1 MRHHIMCST
10 TCGTSSGT
18 KSQWCYI
25 PIDIW
30 PPTFFPFPFKPPLQ
44 SFESSFF
51 FICLD
56 PLNPFSHT
64 RWLDWYTMMES
75 SSSTSYPTLV
85 SSPTNIWTIH
95 DVILDSPVW
104 KSNIIHLEEQIDQ
117 FEKWVDGF
125 TKALK
130 QFIDAVISKVS
141 LLWHIQQC
149 KHRFL

>member
-1 MRHHIMCST
+1 
-10 TCGTSSGT
+10 
-18 KSQWCYI
+18 
-25 PIDIW
+25 
-30 PPTFFPFPFKPPLQ
+30 
-44 SFESSFF
+44 
-51 FICLD
+51 
-56 PLNPFSHT
+56 
-64 RWLDWYTMMES
+64 MMES
-75 SSSTSYPTLV
+75 SSSTSFPPTLV

-141 LLWHIQQC
+141 FCDTHTHTTMQSLSNAYASTCVYVEYNAQTSNLC
-149 KHRFL
+149 KRILPQNLDGSLIGNVSN

>member
-1 MRHHIMCST
+1 
-10 TCGTSSGT
+10 
-18 KSQWCYI
+18 
-25 PIDIW
+25 
-30 PPTFFPFPFKPPLQ
+30 
-44 SFESSFF
+44 
-51 FICLD
+51 
-56 PLNPFSHT
+56 
-64 RWLDWYTMMES
+64 MMES
-75 SSSTSYPTLV
+75 SSSSYPTLV

-141 LLWHIQQC
+141 LFVTHTAMQTSFSLMRVC
-149 KHRFL
+149 M